1 MEYIV
6 LLQNKYAVGAVVV
19 FFAAALY
26 YHFHRDQ
33 SLEAGMVKE
42 LEYVIEQ
49 QAAEITELKA
59 QLEKAAEA
67 PKMIEKQ
74 AIQMQTIRSCPV
86 PLKADDLPCTI
97 KDPAAIIAIRGYKDE
112 SVPQNK

>member
-1 MEYIV
+1 M

-26 YHFHRDQ
+26 YHFHRDHA
-33 SLEAGMVKE
+33 LEAGMIKE

-49 QAAEITELKA
+49 QAAEIEALKT
-59 QLEKAAEA
+59 QLSQTEKAAEA
-67 PKMIEKQ
+67 PRMTDKEV
-74 AIQMQTIRSCPV
+74 IQLQSIQSCPV
-86 PLKADDLPCTI
+86 PLKPEHLPCTI

-112 SVPQNK
+112 TVQSR